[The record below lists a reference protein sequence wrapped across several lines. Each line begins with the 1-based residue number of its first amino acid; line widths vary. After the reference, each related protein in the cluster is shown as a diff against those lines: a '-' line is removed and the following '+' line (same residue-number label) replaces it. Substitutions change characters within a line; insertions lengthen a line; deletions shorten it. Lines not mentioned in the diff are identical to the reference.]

1 MESNSTNWFTAPFST
16 FIASYSNPAIGGNMI
31 HSSSESYYYLYDNI
45 PKFIV
50 QMPPVLFVVKN
61 QVARLLPNYI
71 FNNNNNQVNSN
82 NTSTIIWKTIYTKIA

>member
-1 MESNSTNWFTAPFST
+1 
-16 FIASYSNPAIGGNMI
+16 MI

-71 FNNNNNQVNSN
+71 FNNNNNQANSN